1 MHSDQGGWQV
11 KEQMPKWEQRGVEAG
26 TTGAK
31 IQGACLVFSDVRK
44 PEGLGCGQGLH
55 TWWSGVSLAWSFLV
69 WGLLYV
75 GVLYL
80 AAFGGPGDLCLS
92 SPTGDQRVVKLYLKS
107 KETGKKF
114 AFVDFVFY
122 NCSVH
127 ES

>member
-1 MHSDQGGWQV
+1 
-11 KEQMPKWEQRGVEAG
+11 MPTWEQCGAEAG
-26 TTGAK
+26 TIGAK
-31 IQGACLVFSDVRK
+31 MQGAYLMFSHICK

-55 TWWSGVSLAWSFLV
+55 TWWLGVSLATSFLV
-69 WGLLYV
+69 WGLLCV
-75 GVLYL
+75 RVLYL
-80 AAFGGPGDLCLS
+80 VAFGGPGDLGLS
-92 SPTGDQRVVKLYLKS
+92 CPTGDQRVVKLYLKS